1 MLDFIDM
8 VLVALYEGC
17 LLCQQQIIYF
27 LLEVIAKT
35 VELRE
40 RADYFKEGFLGYEGG
55 TRYVLVLRVGIWVRS
70 RLRMSCSSGG
80 SS

>member
-8 VLVALYEGC
+8 VFVALHKGC

-27 LLEVIAKT
+27 LLEVIAET

-40 RADYFKEGFLGYEGG
+40 RADYFK
-55 TRYVLVLRVGIWVRS
+55 
-70 RLRMSCSSGG
+70 
-80 SS
+80 